1 MPKRKVTRII
11 MICVIGIICL
21 IALFPFYMMI
31 MMGSYKTTE
40 LYKGLK
46 LLPGN
51 YLLENIKSLTQIR
64 FPLYY
69 FNSLLVAGSVSILT
83 VLVCAMTGYG
93 ISKYNFKGKEILTAI
108 IMMTM
113 MIPTQLSLVGFAKE
127 MVLLRWNNTLL
138 PLMIPPVANAFG
150 VFWMINYTKAAIP
163 DAVIESAK
171 LDGCGE
177 LGVFFRIALP
187 FMKPACVTLAL
198 IAFLTSWNSFLIPL
212 IVISKEALYTLPLG
226 IKQLANQFRTD
237 IGGQILALTVATIP
251 ILFFFGYFSDNLIA
265 GLASAA
271 VKE

>member
-1 MPKRKVTRII
+1 MSKKVSRVI
-11 MICVIGIICL
+11 MVAVMACMCL
-21 IALFPFYMMI
+21 IALFPFYMMV
-31 MMGSYKTTE
+31 MMGTYKSNE

-51 YLLENIKSLTQIR
+51 NLIENIKSLTKIR

-69 FNSLLVAGSVSILT
+69 FNSLFVAGAVALLT
-83 VLVCAMTGYG
+83 VFVCAMAGYG
-93 ISKYNFKGKEILTAI
+93 ISKYHFKGKQVITSI

-127 MVLLRWNNTLL
+127 MVILHWNNTLL
-138 PLMIPPVANAFG
+138 PLIIPPVANAFG
-150 VFWMINYTKAAIP
+150 VFWMINYTKGSIP

-177 LGVFFRIALP
+177 LDVFFRIALP
-187 FMKPACVTLAL
+187 FMKPACVTLGL
-198 IAFLTSWNSFLIPL
+198 IAFLSSWNSFLIPL
-212 IVISKEALYTLPLG
+212 IVISKESLYTLPLG
-226 IKQLANQFRTD
+226 IKQLATQFRSD
-237 IGGQILALTVATIP
+237 IGAQILGLTVATIP
-251 ILFFFGYFSDNLIA
+251 ILFFFGYFSDNLIT

>member
-1 MPKRKVTRII
+1 MSKKVSRII
-11 MICVIGIICL
+11 MVSVMAVICL
-21 IALFPFYMMI
+21 VALFPFYMMV
-31 MMGSYKTTE
+31 MMGTYKTTD
-40 LYKGLK
+40 LYRGLK

-51 YLLENIKSLTQIR
+51 YLVENIKSLMQIR

-69 FNSLLVAGSVSILT
+69 FNSLFVAGTVAILT
-83 VLVCAMTGYG
+83 VLVCAMAGYG
-93 ISKYNFKGKEILTAI
+93 ISKYKFRGKEVLTSV
-108 IMMTM
+108 IMTTM

-127 MVLLRWNNTLL
+127 MVLIGWNNTLL
-138 PLMIPPVANAFG
+138 PLIIPPVAHAFG
-150 VFWMINYTKAAIP
+150 VFWMINYTQSAIP

-177 LGVFFRIALP
+177 LSVFFRIALP
-187 FMKPACVTLAL
+187 FIKPACVTLGL
-198 IAFLTSWNSFLIPL
+198 IAFLGSWNSFLIPL

-226 IKQLANQFRTD
+226 IKQLATQFRTD

>member
-1 MPKRKVTRII
+1 MTRKVSKII
-11 MICVIGIICL
+11 MILVMVCICL
-21 IALFPFYMMI
+21 VALFPFYMMI
-31 MMGSYKTTE
+31 MMGTYKTTD

-51 YLLENIKSLTQIR
+51 YLRENIHSLMQIR

-69 FNSLLVAGSVSILT
+69 FNSLFVAGTVAILT
-83 VLVCAMTGYG
+83 VLVCAMAGYG
-93 ISKYNFKGKEILTAI
+93 ISKYKFRGKQLVTSV
-108 IMMTM
+108 IMTTM

-127 MVLLRWNNTLL
+127 MVLLGWNNTLL
-138 PLMIPPVANAFG
+138 PLIIPPVANAFG
-150 VFWMINYTKAAIP
+150 VFWMINYAKGAIP
-163 DAVIESAK
+163 DSVIESAK

-177 LGVFFRIALP
+177 LSVFFRIALP
-187 FMKPACVTLAL
+187 FMKPACVTLGL
-198 IAFLTSWNSFLIPL
+198 LAFLSSWNSFLIPL
-212 IVISKEALYTLPLG
+212 IVVSKESLYTLPLG
-226 IKQLANQFRTD
+226 IKQLATQFRTD